1 MKVYSPLSLLVASRE
16 TPVAVLINFTF
27 TPLTTAPV
35 ESATR
40 PMMRPPVLWPK
51 AGRRNIKS
59 SGTTEKQKLIRR
71 AVGEDI
77 VQPPKGSNQFSYLR
91 IAPKTNLAIIR

>member
-1 MKVYSPLSLLVASRE
+1 MKVYSPLSLVVASRE
-16 TPVAVLINFTF
+16 TPVAALINFTF

-51 AGRRNIKS
+51 AGRRNIRS
-59 SGTTEKQKLIRR
+59 SGTSEKQKMIRR

-77 VQPPKGSNQFSYLR
+77 VQPPKVPISFLIYELR
-91 IAPKTNLAIIR
+91 RKQTLL